1 MRKPVLTSILFILLQ
16 GILFTCLVAADVAA
30 QQRPDVIDNPAV
42 MQMVRAGLSDS
53 IIVAKIRISDTSL
66 DTSTNALLDL
76 HKNGVSDAVLSAM
89 IDRSAGKQATAPVP
103 LGPGDKLVE
112 IPEGTEIKIVTIDKI
127 SGKKAVEGASV
138 TFKVLEDVKV
148 GDRIVIAKDAVV
160 KGLVS
165 QARKPGMMGR
175 SGKLSLR
182 IESAQTIDGQVVKL
196 RAAKSGAGGDNFGTT
211 FALSYVI
218 GPFALLTTG
227 KNAKIK
233 AGTVFSAFT
242 DEAKWI
248 VLAGS
253 VG

>member
-1 MRKPVLTSILFILLQ
+1 MRKPALSAIVLILLQ
-16 GILFTCLVAADVAA
+16 CILFAGLVPANVAA
-30 QQRPDVIDNPAV
+30 QRQDAVDNPAIV
-42 MQMVRAGLSDS
+42 EMVKAGLSDS
-53 IIVAKIRISDTSL
+53 VIVAKIRISDTSL

-76 HKNGVSDAVLSAM
+76 HKNGVSDVVISAM
-89 IDRSAGKQATAPVP
+89 IAKSAGRQASTAVP
-103 LGPGDKLVE
+103 LGPNDVSVE
-112 IPEGTEIKIVTIDKI
+112 IPEGTEIKIVTIDSI
-127 SGKKAVEGASV
+127 SGKKAVEGASLI
-138 TFKVLEDVKV
+138 FKVLEDVKV
-148 GDRIVIAKDAVV
+148 GERIVIAKDAIVNGV
-160 KGLVS
+160 VS

-175 SGKLSLR
+175 SGKLSIR

-211 FALSYVI
+211 FALAYVV

-248 VLAGS
+248 VLAG
-253 VG
+253 